1 MATILYMKKSFF
13 FLLLFYLINIF
24 SFSQEWE
31 WTKIAGGPAVDK
43 VTGIAADLTGN
54 IFITGYFDS
63 TIAFD
68 STRLVSAGGT
78 DVFIAKYDA
87 DGVLLWA
94 KQVGGQNDDYTSGI
108 STDITGNCYVSGFF
122 YIQGNVTTF
131 GSTTISQAGDADI
144 FISKFSAA
152 GNLLW
157 VRNGGGRSDDASYS
171 IATDVAGNSYVA
183 GYFSGTATFGNI
195 KVTSNGYSDVF
206 IAKYDAAGNLVWVK
220 TGGGSYQDEAYA
232 VSTDVSGNC
241 YITGY
246 FTGNAVFSGT
256 SLASAGYFDSD
267 VFLLKY
273 NPSGILV
280 WAKRAGGT
288 GNDIAYGIDVAN
300 NGSTFVCGVFLG
312 TKTFGEKILTQESGS
327 NGFVAKFESSGKFSW
342 SKVTSGSRLNQY
354 RKVSADAGNNC
365 YVTGSV
371 SGDVLFGTIPITSA
385 GGKDACIVKYDSKGI
400 LMWVLQGGGTEDD
413 EGVAIASDA
422 AGNCFVGGQFDTNA
436 AFGRLKFSGWGVQ
449 DIFIS
454 RIK

>member
-1 MATILYMKKSFF
+1 MKKTLSL
-13 FLLLFYLINIF
+13 LLLFFTTSIV
-24 SFSQEWE
+24 SFSQNWE
-31 WTKIAGGPAVDK
+31 WTKVSGGPAVDK
-43 VTGIAADLTGN
+43 VSGIAADLSGN

-68 STRLVSAGGT
+68 SIRLVSGGGT

-94 KQVGGQNDDYTSGI
+94 KQLGGQNDDYTSGI
-108 STDITGNCYVSGFF
+108 STDITGNCYVSGYF
-122 YIQGNVTTF
+122 YIQGTVTTF
-131 GSTTISQAGDADI
+131 GSTTVAEAGDADV

-157 VRNGGGRSDDASYS
+157 VRNGGGRSSDASSS
-171 IATDVAGNSYVA
+171 IATDVSGNSYLT
-183 GYFSGTATFGNI
+183 GYFSGTASFGNVKI
-195 KVTSNGYSDVF
+195 TSSGYSDIF
-206 IAKYDAAGNLVWVK
+206 IAKYDAAGNLVWIK
-220 TGGGSYQDEAYA
+220 TGGGSYQDEAFS

-241 YITGY
+241 YVTGY
-246 FTGNAVFSGT
+246 FTGNAVFGGLP
-256 SLASAGYFDSD
+256 LASAGYFDSD

-280 WAKRAGGT
+280 WAKRTGGT

-300 NGSTFVCGVFLG
+300 NGSILVCGVFIG

-327 NGFVAKFESSGKFSW
+327 NGFLAKFESSGKLNW
-342 SKVTSGSRLNQY
+342 SKVTDGSRLSQY
-354 RKVSADAGNNC
+354 RKVSTDAGNNC
-365 YVTGSV
+365 YVTGTI
-371 SGDVLFGTIPITSA
+371 SGDVLFGTIPIKSA
-385 GGKDACIVKYDSKGI
+385 GGKDACIVKYDSKGT

-413 EGVAIASDA
+413 EGVSIATDA
-422 AGNCFVGGQFDTNA
+422 SGNCFVGGEFNTNA
-436 AFGRLKFSGWGVQ
+436 EFGRLKFSGWGVQ